1 MKPLCEREI
10 ANLKQDH
17 LTPEGF
23 CEIRWNDY
31 GDAPRTKQDDG
42 PRHVRLSP
50 PPLATF
56 ADNDRIVAD
65 ISMTRRR
72 KGLGRCKRRRA
83 SAYWAV
89 LVSPCER
96 ANSGQKSLGGRHGC
110 VALSWCFAPDK
121 LIAVDWMPSL
131 CWEWTLAV
139 PGFTALAHQGTDGY
153 ALFRR
158 IQRRPSG
165 TRTLRLHSC
174 TWTQCAAARVPG

>member
-1 MKPLCEREI
+1 
-10 ANLKQDH
+10 LKQDH

-83 SAYWAV
+83 SAYRAV

-96 ANSGQKSLGGRHGC
+96 ANSGQKSLEHGC
-110 VALSWCFAPDK
+110 VAPSWCSHPIDSSR
-121 LIAVDWMPSL
+121 LIGCHRCVGSGRCSTWIYGACTSGHRWLRFIPKDP
-131 CWEWTLAV
+131 A
-139 PGFTALAHQGTDGY
+139 TAERHKD
-153 ALFRR
+153 
-158 IQRRPSG
+158 
-165 TRTLRLHSC
+165 
-174 TWTQCAAARVPG
+174 AAAAFLHVDAMRRG